1 MVRGYPISTVAR
13 NPILVEDRT
22 VPRSFPLEHIRNIG
36 IIAHIDAGKTTV
48 TERILY
54 YTGHTYKIGDVDSGT
69 AVMDW
74 MEQERTRGITIT
86 AAATTCSWTKEHQV
100 AAAATRIDGGEAGRR
115 QDEPSDAATGQG
127 ATDSR
132 DYRINIIDTPGHVD
146 FTAEV
151 ERSLRVLD
159 GGVVV
164 FDGVAGVE
172 AQSETVWRQA
182 DRYRVP
188 RICFINK
195 MDRIGANFNRTLS
208 MIEQRLKAVT
218 MPVQIPLCSGDAY
231 EGIIDLVE
239 NKAWH
244 FDGKPD
250 SEPQEVPIPA
260 SEQETCAELHQALI
274 EKLAESDNHILEA
287 YLEGSHITASE
298 LRKALR
304 RVTLANK
311 GVPILCGS
319 ALRNKGIQ
327 PLLDAIVNYLPSPL
341 DMPPIRAIDSKLGNE
356 VTRPASDEAPFSA
369 LAFKVVSDPFVGRL
383 VYFRVYSG
391 KVEVGRQVF
400 NATRGKRERIGRLL
414 LMHAN
419 RREELDEADTGT
431 IAATLGLK
439 NTFTGDTLCE
449 ASQPVLLESI
459 RFPEP
464 VLSIAIEPKTRADQ
478 DKMGEAL
485 QRLTEEDPT
494 FRVAYNQETGQT
506 VISGMGELHLEV
518 IVSRLVS
525 EFGVAAKVG
534 KPRVAYKET
543 ITVPVQAEGKFVRQS
558 GGHGQYGHVLLE
570 LEPTK
575 RGSGFQFIERL
586 RGAHIPKQ
594 YVPAVELGIK
604 EAMETG
610 ILASYPVVDIKATL
624 HDGSYH
630 EVDSSE
636 IAFKMAGSMA
646 LKDGMKKAK
655 PVLLEPIMK
664 MEVASPEQ
672 FLGDIIS
679 DLNAKRGHIEVIDT
693 EGEMY
698 IIHCHIPLAET
709 FGYATRLR
717 SLTQGR
723 ATYSMEFYQYLELPA
738 ELTDQ
743 IIEKTMGKRHG

>member
-1 MVRGYPISTVAR
+1 MVRGYLISTVVKS
-13 NPILVEDRT
+13 PILVEDRT
-22 VPRSFPLEHIRNIG
+22 VPRRFPLERIRNIG

-54 YTGHTYKIGDVDSGT
+54 YTGRTYKIGEVDEGT

-74 MEQERTRGITIT
+74 MEQERARGITIT
-86 AAATTCSWTKEHQV
+86 AAATICYW
-100 AAAATRIDGGEAGRR
+100 
-115 QDEPSDAATGQG
+115 QD
-127 ATDSR
+127 
-132 DYRINIIDTPGHVD
+132 YHINIIDTPGHVD

-182 DRYRVP
+182 DRYLVP

-208 MIEQRLKAVT
+208 MIEQRLKARPL
-218 MPVQIPLCSGDAY
+218 PVQLPLSSGDSY
-231 EGIIDLVE
+231 DGIIDLVD
-239 NKAWH
+239 NKAWY
-244 FDGKPD
+244 FDGEPD
-250 SEPQEVPIPA
+250 SEPQEVPIPE
-260 SEQETCAELHQALI
+260 SEQTICAEFRQALI
-274 EKLAESDNHILEA
+274 EKLAEYDDQIMEG
-287 YLEGSHITASE
+287 YLEGSNITAAM
-298 LRKALR
+298 LRQALR

-327 PLLDAIVNYLPSPL
+327 PLLDAIVSYLPSPL
-341 DMPPIRAIDSKLGNE
+341 DMPPIRAIDTRQGTE

-391 KVEVGRQVF
+391 RVGVGKQAF
-400 NATRGKRERIGRLL
+400 NATRGERERIGRLL

-419 RREELDEADTGT
+419 RREEVVTADTGA
-431 IAATLGLK
+431 IVATLGLK

-449 ASQPVLLESI
+449 SSQPVLLESI
-459 RFPEP
+459 RFPQP

-485 QRLTEEDPT
+485 QKLTEEDPT
-494 FRVAYNQETGQT
+494 FRVAYNEETGQT

-518 IVSRLVS
+518 IVSRLTS
-525 EFGVAAKVG
+525 EFGVGAKVG

-543 ITVPVQAEGKFVRQS
+543 ITVPVRAEGKFIRQT
-558 GGHGQYGHVLLE
+558 GGRGQYGHVYLE
-570 LEPTK
+570 LEPVE
-575 RGSGFQFIERL
+575 RGSGFQFINRIK
-586 RGAHIPKQ
+586 GATIPKQ
-594 YVPAVELGIK
+594 YIPAVELGIE
-604 EAMETG
+604 EATETG
-610 ILASYPVVDIKATL
+610 VLAGYPVVDIKATL
-624 HDGSYH
+624 YDGSYH
-630 EVDSSE
+630 DVDSSE

-646 LKDGMKKAK
+646 LREGIKKAK

-664 MEVASPEQ
+664 LEVVTPEQ
-672 FLGDIIS
+672 FLGDVIG
-679 DLNAKRGHIEVIDT
+679 DLNSKRGHIEVIDT
-693 EGEMY
+693 QGEMY
-698 IIHCHIPLAET
+698 IIHCFVPLAET

-723 ATYSMEFYQYLELPA
+723 ATHSMEFYRYKKLPA

-743 IIEKTMGKRHG
+743 ITEKVAGKRYG